1 MKGSIARSTI
11 RTTFI
16 LGLYTLVQA
25 GTLLLIARML
35 GPYQFGA
42 FAGVAALAVLLGTVS
57 TFGTNIVLLGEV
69 AKAPSRREQI
79 LPYAIPI
86 TLLCG
91 GALLVIYLLTCVLAL
106 RVASMPWPVLLAIGV
121 TELWLQPLFNLA
133 VYEHHGL
140 GSIAGSQLLKTLPL
154 ALRLIAAA
162 SIFLMHGSDPLIAY
176 TYIYPALSLLA
187 LALAMRTLPSAWPT
201 FRQWR
206 LPSIAELREAA
217 GYAALAIT
225 ASGPAELD
233 KTLATKLMPLP
244 VAGVYSAGARVIVA
258 TTLPINAM
266 MASAM
271 PRLFREGHDQSA
283 RTSRL
288 LLWIFGATFVY
299 MLAITAILWTIAP
312 VFEWLFGAKYQGL
325 DQTIRWLC
333 LAVPGLALRM
343 VAGTIM
349 MTFGRPWV
357 RVGFEITGLV
367 VLGVAA
373 VALTARV
380 GPLGMPLALA
390 CSEWSMAAIGIA
402 LILGHIALPRARSQ
416 ASVE

>member
-1 MKGSIARSTI
+1 MKGPIARGTI

-42 FAGVAALAVLLGTVS
+42 FAGVASLAVLLGTVS
-57 TFGTNIVLLGEV
+57 SFGMNIVLLGEV
-69 AKAPSRREQI
+69 AKAPSYREQI
-79 LPYAIPI
+79 LPYAIPT

-91 GALLVIYLLTCVLAL
+91 GALLALYFASCMLVLRIASVPWPVVLAL
-106 RVASMPWPVLLAIGV
+106 GV
-121 TELWLQPLFNLA
+121 TELWLQPLFNLV

-140 GSIAGSQLLKTLPL
+140 GRIAGSQLLKTLPL
-154 ALRLIAAA
+154 ALRLVAAA
-162 SIFLMHGSDPLIAY
+162 VIFLMHASDPLAAY
-176 TYIYPALSLLA
+176 AYIYPVLSLLA
-187 LALAMRTLPSAWPT
+187 LGFALRTLPSAWPST
-201 FRQWR
+201 RQWR

-217 GYAALAIT
+217 GFAALAIT
-225 ASGPAELD
+225 ASGPGELD
-233 KTLATKLMPLP
+233 KTLATKLLPLP
-244 VAGVYSAGARVIVA
+244 AAGVYSAGARTIVA

-266 MASAM
+266 MTSAL
-271 PRLFREGHDQSA
+271 PRLFREGRDQPE

-288 LLWIFGATFVY
+288 LLWIFGATLVY
-299 MLAITAILWTIAP
+299 MLLITALLWLSAP

-325 DQTIRWLC
+325 DRTIRWLC
-333 LAVPGLALRM
+333 VAVPGLALRM

-349 MTFGRPWV
+349 MTLGKPWV

-367 VLGVAA
+367 VLVVAA
-373 VALTARV
+373 VALTPRF

-390 CSEWSMAAIGIA
+390 CSEWSMAAIGVA
-402 LILGHIALPRARSQ
+402 LITSHIGNTRARP
-416 ASVE
+416 